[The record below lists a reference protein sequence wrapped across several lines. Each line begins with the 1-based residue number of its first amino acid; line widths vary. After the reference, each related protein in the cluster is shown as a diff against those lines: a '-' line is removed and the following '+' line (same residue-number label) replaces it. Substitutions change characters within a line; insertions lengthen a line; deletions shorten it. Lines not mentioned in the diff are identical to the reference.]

1 MYSTFGR
8 GGDPERDRRGAGGG
22 GLSVSWPH
30 LSFDDPPPALRRDGP
45 CAVELR
51 IRRCTCHS
59 PRWTPRDGFCQEQDG
74 GLMHSYWRLAVA
86 LLTIGELSELGAVD
100 GPQLELRFKAAQPP
114 PTRPCPSVRAGRPN
128 PCGQDPRLLERAR
141 HDETEQQVSL
151 PDLASRV
158 HARLQRPR
166 AGGLPMPCIIPRP
179 RPRPRRRPR
188 CCRCPRASP
197 GPAEKP

>member
-30 LSFDDPPPALRRDGP
+30 LSFDDPLLWYLPALGSG
-45 CAVELR
+45 AVELR

-59 PRWTPRDGFCQEQDG
+59 PRWTPRWLCQEQDG

-86 LLTIGELSELGAVD
+86 LLTIGELGAVVARWMV
-100 GPQLELRFKAAQPP
+100 PSWNSASRRLNHLRLDLAQVCGRGGLTRAAK
-114 PTRPCPSVRAGRPN
+114 THDSSS
-128 PCGQDPRLLERAR
+128 ERAM
-141 HDETEQQVSL
+141 T
-151 PDLASRV
+151 
-158 HARLQRPR
+158 RLSKSACQIWRRGCTPGCSGR
-166 AGGLPMPCIIPRP
+166 GQPVCPCRIIPRP

>member
-1 MYSTFGR
+1 MVETRRETGGGR
-8 GGDPERDRRGAGGG
+8 AGAGSRCLGPVSRLMIPCYGTCPPLGQVLSSSGSGG
-22 GLSVSWPH
+22 APVTRP
-30 LSFDDPPPALRRDGP
+30 DGHP
-45 CAVELR
+45 
-51 IRRCTCHS
+51 
-59 PRWTPRDGFCQEQDG
+59 DGFCQEQDG